1 MAKKQAPDAQVETR
15 IGRRV
20 NRKVSVL
27 MTEIEKEAVP
37 DRLLKPA
44 LDLQKALGDKGDAEN
59 TGG

>member
-44 LDLQKALGDKGDAEN
+44 LDLQKALGEKGDVEN